1 MTAQAG
7 LVETLRGRVAVSE
20 CDHLG
25 HMSVQFY
32 VARISDATVTLSHA
46 IGVTAGYVRT
56 HRRSLVTVHQDIAY
70 HAPLKAGDLVVMH
83 GGVLSVDS
91 ESLRFMHR
99 MTRAEDGEAV
109 MTAKVLMLGM
119 DLEGR
124 TSVALDE
131 AILTR
136 ARQLLVDAERS

>member
-7 LVETLRGRVAVSE
+7 WVETLRERVAVTE
-20 CDHLG
+20 CDHFG
-25 HMSVQFY
+25 HMNVQFY

-46 IGVTAGYVRT
+46 IGVTAGYVRA

-70 HAPLKAGDLVVMH
+70 LAALKAGDLVVMH
-83 GGVLSVDS
+83 GGVLSVDR
-91 ESLRFMHR
+91 EKLQFMHR
-99 MTRAEDGEAV
+99 MTRVEDGDAV
-109 MTAKVLMLGM
+109 MTAKVFMLGM
-119 DLEGR
+119 DLERR

-136 ARQLLVDAERS
+136 ARQLLVEAGHS

>member
-7 LVETLRGRVAVSE
+7 LIETLRARVAVSE

-46 IGVTAGYVRT
+46 IGVTAGYVRA
-56 HRRSLVTVHQDIAY
+56 HRRSLVTVHQEIAY
-70 HAPLKAGDLVVMH
+70 LAALTAGDLVVMH
-83 GGVLSVDS
+83 GGVLSADR
-91 ESLRFMHR
+91 ETLQFMHR
-99 MTRAEDGEAV
+99 MTRVEDGETV

-119 DLEGR
+119 DLERR
-124 TSVALDE
+124 TSVALEE

-136 ARQLLVDAERS
+136 AKQLLVDTGHS

>member
-7 LVETLRGRVAVSE
+7 WVETLRERVAVTE
-20 CDHLG
+20 CDHFG
-25 HMSVQFY
+25 HMNVQFY

-46 IGVTAGYVRT
+46 IGVTAGYVRA

-70 HAPLKAGDLVVMH
+70 LAALTAGDLVVMH
-83 GGVLSVDS
+83 GGVLSVDR
-91 ESLRFMHR
+91 EKLQFMHR
-99 MTRAEDGEAV
+99 MTRVEDGDAV
-109 MTAKVLMLGM
+109 MTAKVFMLGM
-119 DLEGR
+119 DLERR

-136 ARQLLVDAERS
+136 ARQLLVEAGHS